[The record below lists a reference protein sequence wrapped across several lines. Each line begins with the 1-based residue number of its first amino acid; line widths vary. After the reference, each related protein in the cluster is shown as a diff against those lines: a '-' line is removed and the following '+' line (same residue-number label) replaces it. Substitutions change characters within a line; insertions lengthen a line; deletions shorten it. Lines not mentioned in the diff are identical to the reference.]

1 MLGENDRVI
10 TVELARAVLD
20 AGVLWEPAAGD
31 RFVIDAELL
40 TGEVFWISDLTVEV
54 QTYRDQSLLGFNG
67 TTEWALDSVTLD
79 QALWL
84 PREDQLR
91 GLLGD
96 RLEAVRR
103 TEGGWEVTYAVKPG
117 YVRSV
122 TDPDL
127 ECAYAQAL
135 LTL

>member
-1 MLGENDRVI
+1 MI
-10 TVELARAVLD
+10 SVELARQLLS
-20 AGVLWEPAAGD
+20 AGVLWQPQAGD

-40 TGEVFWISDLTVEV
+40 TAEVFWISDLTVEV
-54 QTYRDQSLLGFNG
+54 HHFGGQSVLGFNG

-91 GLLGD
+91 ELLGD
-96 RLEAVRR
+96 RLESVRR
-103 TEGGWEVTYAVKPG
+103 TESGWEVTYAVRPG
-117 YVRSV
+117 YVHAV

-127 ECAYAQAL
+127 ECAYARAL
-135 LTL
+135 LSL

>member
-1 MLGENDRVI
+1 MI
-10 TVELARAVLD
+10 TVDLARALVD
-20 AGVLWEPAAGD
+20 TGVLWEPSAGD

-79 QALWL
+79 QAVWL

-91 GLLGD
+91 SLLGD
-96 RLEAVRR
+96 RLDAVHR
-103 TEGGWEVTYAVKPG
+103 TAGGWQVTYAVREG
-117 YVRSV
+117 YVRSL

-127 ECAYAQAL
+127 ECAYARAVL
-135 LTL
+135 SL